1 MFGIVVIAWQWL
13 TQGQAIMQ
21 GLETGKGKKENN
33 FYMGKLR
40 ALQFFF
46 EYELNNIEGLSMRLL
61 NNDGLSVQMESGQF

>member
-1 MFGIVVIAWQWL
+1 
-13 TQGQAIMQ
+13 
-21 GLETGKGKKENN
+21 
-33 FYMGKLR
+33 MGKLR

>member
-1 MFGIVVIAWQWL
+1 
-13 TQGQAIMQ
+13 MQ

-33 FYMGKLR
+33 FYMGKLK
-40 ALQFFF
+40 ALKFFF

>member
-1 MFGIVVIAWQWL
+1 MFGTVVIAWQWL
-13 TQGQAIMQ
+13 SQGQAIVKC
-21 GLETGKGKKENN
+21 LETGKGKKENN